1 MEDLTDLKKYLK
13 KLQNTIAR
21 DIDFKFLG
29 MNFIKK
35 NKIDDVWCCILAS
48 LPEIFKKNLKSTFS
62 KKLNSIIA
70 YNHLF
75 NALKHKCPFSSE
87 MYSVNVE
94 GVNHSITTILTSI
107 ERDVNYLEKNT

>member
-21 DIDFKFLG
+21 DIDFKFFGL
-29 MNFIKK
+29 NFIKK

-75 NALKHKCPFSSE
+75 DALKSILSKSSCFIGSE
-87 MYSVNVE
+87 SCITS
-94 GVNHSITTILTSI
+94 SISI
-107 ERDVNYLEKNT
+107 HTNI